1 MIPRYALHD
10 EIVTCRI
17 EPLNL
22 DPPRLRIKK
31 LFGIKMPK
39 IQIGRALKAAVPA
52 VLGAAGGIFGGPG
65 GAAVGGQ
72 AGNMFTNLFK
82 SRGASGGGGAAGF
95 QTQAPP
101 PAPGAPGSGAVAS
114 AVGFL
119 ASMPPIVWIVLIGVL
134 GFFLIRRR

>member
-1 MIPRYALHD
+1 LHD

-17 EPLNL
+17 EPPNL

-31 LFGIKMPK
+31 LFGIKLPK
-39 IQIGRALKAAVPA
+39 IQIGRALKQALPAATAAV
-52 VLGAAGGIFGGPG
+52 GGIFGGPG

-72 AGNMFTNLFK
+72 AGNLFTNLFK

-95 QTQAPP
+95 QTQTPP
-101 PAPGAPGSGAVAS
+101 PPPGAPGSGFVAT
-114 AVGFL
+114 ATGFL
-119 ASMPPIVWIVLIGVL
+119 STMPPIIWIVLIGVL